1 MGSSLPPVP
10 QGNRH
15 HPILLLSIAAHDLAA
30 SVAFYRAL
38 FGWEIEASST
48 DLASVSLPSG
58 PAVVLQADA
67 AAGSQG
73 VVPFIAVPDVA
84 ASLHQL
90 VRGGGT
96 EARAPWQAPHIGTLA
111 RFTDPAGTLYG
122 LIEPLVAATP
132 AHIPAP
138 FGDAPRPPVHTICS
152 LELHAGN
159 LDAAAE
165 FFGARFG
172 WGTLATMPQYLM
184 FDPGA
189 SIGGVFQ
196 AHTPATRGLAYIQVA
211 DVASTLD
218 AIDGAGGKRL
228 GAAMP
233 VPGMATFGYFTDP
246 SGTAMGLMGG

>member
-1 MGSSLPPVP
+1 MGTSLPPVP

-15 HPILLLSIAAHDLAA
+15 HPILLVSIAAHDLAA

-38 FGWEIEASST
+38 FGWDLPLST
-48 DLASVSLPSG
+48 SDMATVTLSSG
-58 PAVVLQADA
+58 PAVTLQGNTPT
-67 AAGSQG
+67 GSQG
-73 VVPFIAVPDVA
+73 VVPYIAVPDVA
-84 ASLHQL
+84 ASLDQL

-96 EARAPWQAPHIGTLA
+96 EERAPWLAPHIGTLA
-111 RFTDPAGTLYG
+111 RFTDPAGTVYG

-152 LELHAGN
+152 LEIHAGD
-159 LDAAAE
+159 LDVAAE

-189 SIGGVFQ
+189 GIGGVFQ
-196 AHTPATRGLAYIQVA
+196 AHTPANRGLAYIQVA

-218 AIDGAGGKRL
+218 AIDAAGGKRL